1 MEPNQNTNTNN
12 NQTVDTS
19 ADYIAAIQQL
29 KATTVSKDD
38 YDALVAERKQLLDS
52 IVNGTASTQE
62 SESNTPDYETIKKE
76 CRTKLFSEGSELS
89 NLEYCKTALEL
100 RDAVLQTEGIDI
112 FVGSGHQLTPS
123 QDDYDKAQR
132 VADIMQECIDEA
144 GGNSAIFTA
153 QLQTRTNDAM
163 KLPTPSR
170 PVRR

>member
-1 MEPNQNTNTNN
+1 MEPNQNTNN
-12 NQTVDTS
+12 NQTTDTS

-62 SESNTPDYETIKKE
+62 SEPNTSDYETIKKE

>member
-1 MEPNQNTNTNN
+1 MEPNQNTNN
-12 NQTVDTS
+12 NQTTDTS